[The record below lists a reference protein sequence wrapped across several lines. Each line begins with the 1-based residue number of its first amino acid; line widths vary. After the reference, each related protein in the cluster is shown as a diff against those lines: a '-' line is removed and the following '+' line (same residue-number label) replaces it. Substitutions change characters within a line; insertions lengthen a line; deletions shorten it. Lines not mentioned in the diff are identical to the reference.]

1 VTDTDLSEI
10 ELPGLDC
17 GLCGFRACT
26 DLAAR
31 LADKP
36 ELLKRCIPLAADFM
50 NVQTAPVGRQ
60 PGYDAQPRNAAEQ
73 DSAARPESAADLGS
87 AAGPAGAATA
97 TSPLTIVNGEACATC
112 DPASGCGAPVKRG
125 WGNDAPVLNAPVFDP
140 VDATTASETA
150 GQTVPQDVRVKVASS
165 LHSEWHDHL
174 GREFDF
180 LLEHFPEEDGPR
192 EQIVPHNPMITR
204 ELEIEPGE
212 ILIGRP
218 LGISCGCPITHCGIV
233 QSVDKFT
240 GAVVWCVT
248 GPLHPRQHGF
258 KDIGYYS
265 AQAYEGL
272 INKARVEVEIGRR
285 YWFQPR
291 MCMMQWRHSGLV
303 NFINRGADGLQVR
316 IEGLWIG

>member
-1 VTDTDLSEI
+1 MTDINLSEI

-50 NVQTAPVGRQ
+50 SVQTAPT
-60 PGYDAQPRNAAEQ
+60 
-73 DSAARPESAADLGS
+73 AARPADQAQS
-87 AAGPAGAATA
+87 RDKSRASGPAAAPA
-97 TSPLTIVNGEACATC
+97 RAVVNGEQCATC
-112 DPASGCGAPVKRG
+112 DPAAGCGSPIKHG
-125 WGNDAPVLNAPVFDP
+125 WGNDAPVLNASTLAAPELGT

-233 QSVDKFT
+233 QSVDMFT

-272 INKARVEVEIGRR
+272 INKTRVEVEIGRR

-303 NFINRGADGLQVR
+303 NFINRGDDGLQVR

>member
-1 VTDTDLSEI
+1 MTNVNLSEV

-17 GLCGFRACT
+17 GLCGFRTCA
-26 DLAAR
+26 DMAAR
-31 LADKP
+31 LTDKP
-36 ELLKRCIPLAADFM
+36 ELLKRCIPLAADFV
-50 NVQTAPVGRQ
+50 NVQAAPAGV
-60 PGYDAQPRNAAEQ
+60 PDAGAVFAATPP
-73 DSAARPESAADLGS
+73 ARA
-87 AAGPAGAATA
+87 AGAAQPA
-97 TSPLTIVNGEACATC
+97 RAADAAACAAC
-112 DPASGCGAPVKRG
+112 DPAAGCAAAGLEAPAGGPAVFATSAAAGLRPS
-125 WGNDAPVLNAPVFDP
+125 DAPLAV
-140 VDATTASETA
+140 ATPA
-150 GQTVPQDVRVKVASS
+150 GDR
-165 LHSEWHDHL
+165 EWRDHL

-180 LLEHFPEEDGPR
+180 VLEHFPEEPGPR
-192 EQIVPHNPMITR
+192 EQIVPHNPLITR
-204 ELEIEPGE
+204 ELEIEAGE

-233 QSVDKFT
+233 QSVDRFT
-240 GAVVWCVT
+240 GAMVWCVT

-272 INKARVEVEIGRR
+272 INKARVPVEIGRR

-303 NFINRGADGLQVR
+303 NFLNRADDGLQVR

>member
-1 VTDTDLSEI
+1 VTETNLTEI

-17 GLCGFRACT
+17 GLCGFRTCA
-26 DLAAR
+26 DMAAR
-31 LADKP
+31 LPDKP

-50 NVQTAPVGRQ
+50 NVQAAPAGSRPGDEAQ
-60 PGYDAQPRNAAEQ
+60 PGHPAAE
-73 DSAARPESAADLGS
+73 AA
-87 AAGPAGAATA
+87 
-97 TSPLTIVNGEACATC
+97 SPPLAPSLTIVNGEECASC
-112 DPASGCGAPVKRG
+112 DSPAGCASAPRHG
-125 WGNDAPVLNAPVFDP
+125 WGNDAPVLAAPLFDP
-140 VDATTASETA
+140 AAADATASETA
-150 GQTVPQDVRVKVASS
+150 GQSVPQDVRVRVASS
-165 LHSEWHDHL
+165 LHNEWQDHL

-180 LLEHFPEEDGPR
+180 VLDHFPEEAGPR
-192 EQIVPHNPMITR
+192 EQIIPHNPVITR

-233 QSVDKFT
+233 QSVDMFT
-240 GAVVWCVT
+240 GAIVWCVT

-272 INKARVEVEIGRR
+272 INKTRTDVAIGRR

-303 NFINRGADGLQVR
+303 NFLNRGPDGLQVR